1 MFKIRKRKDV
11 SMRKSKEARLSQI
24 QSLLEEHESMA
35 VKDLAD
41 TLEVTPETIRQDLN
55 ILERKD
61 VIVREHG
68 LARIAKNQVEIPFEV
83 RKSIHFDLKQRIMFQ
98 AISQIEDG
106 STVFL
111 DSGTTIYSG
120 LDLLRSKKDI
130 TIVTNAIPIAD
141 SCLDLGIQVLLV
153 GGMMIQR
160 GKRADGYFAMQLL
173 DQIHID
179 LAIIAS
185 DGIRNLGGISVY
197 SIEEFGTKR
206 KVQER
211 ADRLIAVI
219 DRSKFDR
226 KGAFKAID
234 FKDFGL
240 VITNTLNDEQRA
252 QIENKTQILEV
263 PDDQ

>member
-1 MFKIRKRKDV
+1 
-11 SMRKSKEARLSQI
+11 MRKSKEARLSQI

-41 TLEVTPETIRQDLN
+41 TLAVTPETIRQDLN

-68 LARIAKNQVEIPFEV
+68 LARIVKNQVEIPFEV
-83 RKSIHFDLKQRIMFQ
+83 RKSIHFDLKQRIMFE

-130 TIVTNAIPIAD
+130 TVVTNAIPIAD
-141 SCLDLGIQVLLV
+141 ACLDLGIQVLLV

-179 LAIIAS
+179 LAIMAS

-234 FKDFGL
+234 FKDFDL